1 MHTTDA
7 TKTNLNLTKKCDR
20 NVTMDRNPNDEDI
33 YPLKAI
39 LLTRD
44 NVHEL
49 NVNYWLYL
57 ALQSGMLSDQGGPL
71 DERYAY
77 AKVRQARDNRIKDIL
92 AERGIVENSPDYYR
106 HFHGYVTD
114 VQRLDWEEKSGK
126 TAILPY

>member
-1 MHTTDA
+1 
-7 TKTNLNLTKKCDR
+7 
-20 NVTMDRNPNDEDI
+20 MDRNPNHDDI
-33 YPLKAI
+33 YPLHPM
-39 LLTRD
+39 LLAMD
-44 NVHEL
+44 NVYEL
-49 NVNYWLYL
+49 NVAYWLYL
-57 ALQSGMLSDQGGPL
+57 ALQPGMISDGGGPS

-77 AKVRQARDNRIKDIL
+77 AKVRQARDDRIENIL